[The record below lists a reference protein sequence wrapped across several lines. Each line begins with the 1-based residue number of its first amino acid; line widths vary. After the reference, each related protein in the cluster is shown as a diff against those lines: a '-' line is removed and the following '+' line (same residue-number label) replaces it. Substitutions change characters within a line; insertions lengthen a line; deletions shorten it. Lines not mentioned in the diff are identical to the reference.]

1 MLVEEAAWV
10 PKPATGGTSDCA
22 NAELRTPA
30 AITRL
35 NSGVKHRGDGAW
47 GGESES
53 ESSPVR
59 STTMAGGDISSS
71 SNDLARDRD
80 ADRFREEERAR
91 ELAPS
96 MGSELVPE
104 TVSPLKP
111 TTGNTDRAASASC
124 STDDRVASAGV

>member
-1 MLVEEAAWV
+1 MLVKEAAWV

-22 NAELRTPA
+22 STDLRTPV

-35 NSGVKHRGDGAW
+35 NSGVKHRADGAW
-47 GGESES
+47 GGERES

-59 STTMAGGDISSS
+59 STTVAEGDNSSS

-80 ADRFREEERAR
+80 IDRYREEERAQ
-91 ELAPS
+91 ELASS

-111 TTGNTDRAASASC
+111 TTGNTASASASC